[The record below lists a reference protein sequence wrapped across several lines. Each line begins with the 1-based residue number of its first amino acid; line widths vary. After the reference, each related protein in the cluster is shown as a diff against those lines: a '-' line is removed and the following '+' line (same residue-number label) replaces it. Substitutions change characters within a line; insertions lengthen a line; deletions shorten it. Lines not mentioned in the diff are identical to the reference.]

1 MNIDAQ
7 DEKTTAGTIGF
18 YGSLLGSIL
27 LAGALLIVFAPLKDS
42 TLDKFVIQH
51 ITLFKRVVFAVLFG
65 SLITLICSFY
75 GEGRQRGFGVAISCV
90 NIFFSLV
97 IVGAGE

>member
-27 LAGALLIVFAPLKDS
+27 LVGTLSTIFGPSKDS
-42 TLDKFVIQH
+42 TLDRFVIQH
-51 ITLFKRVVFAVLFG
+51 ITLFKRIVWAIFFG
-65 SLITLICSFY
+65 SIISLICSFY
-75 GEGRQRGFGVAISCV
+75 GEGRQRGFGIAISSV
-90 NIFFSLV
+90 NVFFSIGLL
-97 IVGAGE
+97 GAGE